1 MTKGINHTKHEFA
14 CAMLYFELPD
24 IAYIH
29 ALIDDNDVYIGED
42 DTFGLEG
49 NPHVSLLMGLHG
61 CVSGEAVVATIQEYY
76 IPEVCIGNVSTFPSR
91 DDCDFEI
98 LKFDVQ
104 CDILYLINEKLREVY
119 PYTTP
124 FSYHPHCTIAYLK
137 KGAAVKYVELLKNIT
152 YNAVPSKVVYSYQMT
167 VIDVPIIYKQEV
179 LLK

>member
-1 MTKGINHTKHEFA
+1 MNKGSNHTKHEFA

-29 ALIDDNDVYIGED
+29 DLIEDDDVYIGED
-42 DTFGLEG
+42 NTLGLEA

-61 CVSGEAVVATIQEYY
+61 CVSGEAVVHSIQEYY
-76 IPEVCIGNVSTFPSR
+76 VPECCIGNVSTFPSR
-91 DDCDFEI
+91 TDCDFEI

-104 CDILYLINEKLREVY
+104 CDVLYAINEHLRKVY

-137 KGAAVKYVELLKNIT
+137 KGRAEKYVELMKNIT
-152 YNAVPSKVVYSYQMT
+152 YTAVPSKIVYSYQTT
-167 VIDVPIIYKQEV
+167 VIDAPIEHKHEV
-179 LLK
+179 SFK